1 MFKLAQNMED
11 ELLNIQ
17 ELLFPAFKSL
27 RSRIDEDLI
36 LMKSKDK
43 EKPIKVK
50 GSVDVVKVETF
61 IR

>member
-1 MFKLAQNMED
+1 MFILAQNMED

-36 LMKSKDK
+36 LVKSKDK
-43 EKPIKVK
+43 EKLIKVK
-50 GSVDVVKVETF
+50 CSVDVVKVETF

>member
-17 ELLFPAFKSL
+17 ELLFPAFKFL

-36 LMKSKDK
+36 LVKSKDK

-50 GSVDVVKVETF
+50 GSVNVVKVETF

>member
-36 LMKSKDK
+36 LVKSKDK

-50 GSVDVVKVETF
+50 GSLDVVKVETF

>member
-36 LMKSKDK
+36 LMKLKDK

>member
-1 MFKLAQNMED
+1 MFKLAQNLED

>member
-1 MFKLAQNMED
+1 MFILAQNMED

-36 LMKSKDK
+36 LVKSKDK
-43 EKPIKVK
+43 EKLIKVK

>member
-1 MFKLAQNMED
+1 MFILAQNMED

-36 LMKSKDK
+36 LVKSKDK

-50 GSVDVVKVETF
+50 GSLDVVKVETF

>member
-36 LMKSKDK
+36 LVKSKDK
-43 EKPIKVK
+43 EKLIKVK